1 MEIMKQKLS
10 HGAKMIKLGNQAKI
24 FRKTFG
30 IREGEKVLLA
40 SQCYLYTTA
49 GAIAGILFISTERVA
64 FCSDRSI
71 KTYSTTGE
79 LLKFQ
84 YKVNCRPP
92 RVLAGETN
100 ETGHDLPAK
109 ETTAWTLNYTSSGP
123 RLIEIMKQ
131 KLSHGAKMVQLGSP
145 GKIFKKTFGIREE
158 EKLLQASPCYLYTTA
173 GAIAGILFVSTERV
187 AFCSDRSIKTYS
199 STGKLLKFQYK
210 R

>member
-84 YKVNCRPP
+84 YKFSFIELISYDMAMEKQYPKSLLYHCFTTHSEARFFLRDLHVLIRSVNSS
-92 RVLAGETN
+92 
-100 ETGHDLPAK
+100 
-109 ETTAWTLNYTSSGP
+109 SSGF
-123 RLIEIMKQ
+123 RSASDTWSLSRGYEIP
-131 KLSHGAKMVQLGSP
+131 LDEFLP
-145 GKIFKKTFGIREE
+145 CEDIIRSARIKGDLVLFEF
-158 EKLLQASPCYLYTTA
+158 LLVTLVRSA
-173 GAIAGILFVSTERV
+173 F
-187 AFCSDRSIKTYS
+187 FCSSDD
-199 STGKLLKFQYK
+199 
-210 R
+210 